1 MCKNPVVKYR
11 AIGQTIKPLVR
22 IGKQGITQGLIDE
35 LKRMLKDHGVVKV
48 LILRGGEKTLRL
60 NRKGR
65 KELAV
70 KLALKTNSKVVDVR
84 GKTIVLVDRKLI
96 ERSKC

>member
-1 MCKNPVVKYR
+1 MCIRDRYR